1 MSWLTE
7 LFARGDA
14 AHGHVAVAQAI
25 LVLSLVAALGHF
37 LGSFRLRGVGLGVAG
52 VLFSGLLF
60 GHLGFKLDADV
71 LQFVREFGLILFV
84 YTIGM
89 QVGPGFVASLR
100 RQGLPL
106 NLMAA
111 GIVLLGVL
119 VTLAVVFVLKIDMTV
134 AVGLFSGGTTN
145 TPALGAAQQA
155 LQNMPAE
162 TLQAVA
168 GRIPELAGVAGD
180 AGGAR
185 DALFKRPGLGYAVA
199 YPFGILGIIL
209 AMGLLRAVFRINPKE
224 EAAQFAKL
232 MRADEAVVTTM
243 NLVVQNANL
252 HGLTVADIPGLS
264 ASGVVVSRIRKG
276 TEVDNATPDT
286 VLHTGDVI
294 LLVGPAAK
302 IRQMQII
309 IGAPTETDLKAL
321 PSRLTTRRVVVTH
334 KEVLGQS
341 LDELNLH
348 DLYDVTIT
356 RVSRAEIEFTPN
368 PGFRLQ
374 FADTLLLVGEPD
386 AIEKASKVLGNSPK
400 QLNHPQIM
408 PFFVGIALGV
418 LVGSWPFTIGS
429 MPAAVKLGL
438 AGGPLLVAIL
448 LSRIGRLGPLIYY
461 MPLSANFML
470 REVGITLFLACVG
483 LKAGDEF
490 VATLTQGPG
499 VYWMGCAAAITL
511 LPLLVVGLV
520 ARIVYRLNYM
530 TLCGVLAGSM
540 TDPPALAFANS
551 VTTSDAPS
559 ISYATVYPLTMLLR
573 VVAAQL
579 LVLFFVT

>member
-1 MSWLTE
+1 MNWLAE

-14 AHGHVAVAQAI
+14 AHGHVAVAQTI
-25 LVLSLVAALGHF
+25 LIISLVAATGHF
-37 LGSFRLRGVGLGVAG
+37 LGSFKVRGVGLGVAG

-60 GHLGFKLDADV
+60 GHFGFKVDANV
-71 LQFVREFGLILFV
+71 MQFVREFGLILFV

-111 GIVLLGVL
+111 AIVLLGVA
-119 VTLAVVFVLKIDMTV
+119 VTLGVVYVLGIDMTV

-155 LQNMPAE
+155 LQNIPAE
-162 TLQAVA
+162 ALQ
-168 GRIPELAGVAGD
+168 GVARAIPDLSGLSAD
-180 AGGAR
+180 AAKE
-185 DALFKRPGLGYAVA
+185 AILKRPGLGYAVA

-209 AMGLLRAVFRINPKE
+209 VMGLVRAVFRIKASDE
-224 EAAQFAKL
+224 SAHFSKL
-232 MRADEAVVTTM
+232 MRASQSSVTTL
-243 NLVVQNANL
+243 NLIVQNSNL
-252 HGLTVADIPGLS
+252 NGMKIEEVPGMKE
-264 ASGVVVSRIRKG
+264 SGVVVSRIRKG
-276 TEVDNATPDT
+276 SEIDNATPDT
-286 VLHTGDVI
+286 VLHVGDVI
-294 LLVGPAAK
+294 LIVGATDK
-302 IRQMQII
+302 IRQMQIV
-309 IGAPTETDLKAL
+309 IGAPTEMDLKAL

-334 KEVLGQS
+334 KEVLGKT

-356 RVSRAEIEFTPN
+356 RVSRAEIEFTPSPN
-368 PGFRLQ
+368 FRVE
-374 FADTLLLVGEPD
+374 FADTLLLVGEPE
-386 AIEKASKVLGNSPK
+386 AIEKAARFLGNSPR

-408 PFFVGIALGV
+408 PIFVGIALGV
-418 LVGSWPFTIGS
+418 LLGSWPFTIGH

-483 LKAGDEF
+483 LKAGDQF
-490 VATLTQGPG
+490 MATLTNGPG
-499 VYWMGCAAAITL
+499 LYWMACAALITL
-511 LPLLVVGLV
+511 LPLLIVGFIARLV
-520 ARIVYRLNYM
+520 YKQNYM

-551 VTTSDAPS
+551 IAASDAPS

-573 VVAAQL
+573 VVCAQL

>member
-1 MSWLTE
+1 MNWLTE
-7 LFARGDA
+7 LFARGD

-37 LGSFRLRGVGLGVAG
+37 VGSFRVRGVGLGVAG

-106 NLMAA
+106 NVMAA
-111 GIVLLGVL
+111 GIVLLGVVLTL
-119 VTLAVVFVLKIDMTV
+119 VVVYVLKIDMTV
-134 AVGLFSGGTTN
+134 AVGLFAGGTTN

-155 LQNMPAE
+155 LQNLPAE
-162 TLQAVA
+162 AIQAAASRV
-168 GRIPELAGVAGD
+168 PDLAGVAGD
-180 AGGAR
+180 VAAAR

-209 AMGLLRAVFRINPKE
+209 AMGLVRALFRINPTE
-224 EAAQFAKL
+224 EATQFAKL
-232 MRADEAVVTTM
+232 MRANEAVVTTM

-252 HGLTVADIPGLS
+252 NGMKVEDIPGLT

-276 TEVDNATPDT
+276 TEVDVATPDT
-286 VLHTGDVI
+286 VVQTGDVI
-294 LLVGPAAK
+294 LLVGPADK

-309 IGAPTETDLKAL
+309 IGTPTETDLKSL

-334 KEVLGQS
+334 KEVLGKS

-356 RVSRAEIEFTPN
+356 RVSRAEIEFTPSPN
-368 PGFRLQ
+368 FRLQ
-374 FADTLLLVGEPD
+374 FADTLLLVGEPE
-386 AIEKASKVLGNSPK
+386 AIDKAAKVLGNSPK

-408 PFFVGIALGV
+408 PIFVGIALGV

-483 LKAGDEF
+483 IKAGDQF
-490 VATLTQGPG
+490 VATLTEGPG
-499 VYWMGCAAAITL
+499 LYWMACAAMITL
-511 LPLLVVGLV
+511 VPILVVGLI
-520 ARIVYRLNYM
+520 ARLIYKLNYM

-551 VTTSDAPS
+551 VAASDAPS

-579 LVLFFVT
+579 LVLFFIT